1 MALEL
6 FNLVKDKMLVY
17 VVLRIEKHGED
28 NVNAYDVK
36 LSGDFSNSILLKLHP
51 ELRDTF
57 YVADRQGDIEG
68 FKKALRFPRI
78 DNAIN
83 WSQEIPRTLLTLH
96 DIHDEGEDLV
106 LGNGHTD
113 KMAFDMLEGG
123 TVKFACRVK
132 LCEPSEEQIAKLLR
146 ANGQTLPVSLECA
159 PLEEKADNFEQV
171 EQLSL
176 TGTAPS
182 AARLELE
189 SLFDKA
195 PTDMAIANGMDTPD
209 DVVDAEFIEPA
220 EEVETE
226 AVTIVLP
233 AKKRGSRKA
242 GAAEIE

>member
-1 MALEL
+1 MSIDL
-6 FNLVKDKMLVY
+6 FNLVKEKMAVY
-17 VVLRIEKHGED
+17 VNLRIEKHGDD

-57 YVADRQGDIEG
+57 YMEDRQGDVEG
-68 FKKALRFPRI
+68 FKKALRFARI
-78 DNAIN
+78 DNAIK

-96 DIHDEGEDLV
+96 DVHDAGEDLV

-113 KMAFDMLEGG
+113 KMEFDMLEGG

-132 LCEPSEEQIAKLLR
+132 LCEPTEDQIAKLLR

-176 TGTAPS
+176 TGTEPS
-182 AARLELE
+182 AARMAAE
-189 SLFDKA
+189 SLFSA
-195 PTDMAIANGMDTPD
+195 PPTDMTIANGLDPVD
-209 DVVDAEFIEPA
+209 DVVDASFIPDA
-220 EEVETE
+220 EQVETE
-226 AVTIVLP
+226 SVAIVLP
-233 AKKRGSRKA
+233 IKAKRGSKKA
-242 GAAEIE
+242 AVEIE